1 MRNHFVFALFATLLA
16 LFHAGCGGGRDANQP
31 LAACFE
37 YGEAI
42 PKDQVRLPVFVLYTD
57 GTLIYRRVE
66 GEHATYKIT
75 ELTDAEMAELAG
87 RIVELQ
93 KNPSGKEAYALG
105 TNPRVN
111 TLHVFFDR
119 SGHQSLHLTGL
130 KALEIGELRVAP
142 QAPDLSGD
150 GNVPDELITYITTLG
165 MMRPIETRQYTNPTA
180 GKDQLFPAQER
191 WNALDIAP
199 ATKLAS
205 PAAVN

>member
-1 MRNHFVFALFATLLA
+1 MRNHFVLVLLATLLA
-16 LFHAGCGGGRDANQP
+16 LFHAGCGGGREASHP

-42 PKDQVRLPVFVLYTD
+42 PKEQVRLPVFVLYTD

-66 GEHATYKIT
+66 GERATYKVT
-75 ELTDAEMAELAG
+75 ELTDAELAELAG

-93 KNPSGKEAYALG
+93 KNPAGRETYAFG
-105 TNPRVN
+105 NNPRVN

-119 SGHQSLHLTGL
+119 SGHQSLHLAGL

-142 QAPDLSGD
+142 QAPDFSGD
-150 GNVPDELITYITTLG
+150 KTVPDELITYITTLG
-165 MMRPIETRQYTNPTA
+165 MMRPIETRQYTNPTS

-191 WNALDIAP
+191 WNTLEIE
-199 ATKLAS
+199 
-205 PAAVN
+205 PAAKLPAPVANN